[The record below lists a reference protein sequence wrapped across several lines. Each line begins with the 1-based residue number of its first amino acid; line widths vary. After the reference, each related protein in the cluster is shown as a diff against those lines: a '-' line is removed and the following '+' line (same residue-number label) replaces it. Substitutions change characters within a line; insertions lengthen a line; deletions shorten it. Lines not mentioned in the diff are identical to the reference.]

1 MNTKIAL
8 ERFRYYLYDI
18 DGVQVLHPEDLLDLP
33 YGAIADA
40 DRVLERIAN
49 EVELTDEQLQAINVV
64 RTVLAKLM
72 P

>member
-49 EVELTDEQLQAINVV
+49 EVELTDEQLQAISVV

>member
-18 DGVQVLHPEDLLDLP
+18 ESVQVLHPEDLLDLP
-33 YGAIADA
+33 YGSIVTADK
-40 DRVLERIAN
+40 VLERIAN
-49 EVELTDEQLQAINVV
+49 EVELTDEQLRAIHTV
-64 RTVLAKLM
+64 RAVLAELM